1 MRLIDENGEYVSPI
15 HFLELA
21 KKNKLYPKLTKIIV
35 EKTFE
40 IFKNLD
46 AQVSI
51 NLSVHDILNEDVY
64 STIIEKLNEYKLGDK
79 IVFELIESDGIE
91 NYEEVIEFIT
101 QVKKTGA
108 KISID
113 DFGTGY
119 SNFEYIMK
127 LKVDYIKID
136 ASMIKDIDKNLNSQ
150 MVTETIIDF
159 ARKMNIQTIAEF
171 VHSQSVFDV
180 VKEMGI
186 DFAQGYFFGKPQ
198 KLD

>member
-1 MRLIDENGEYVSPI
+1 MRMIDENGEYLSPI

-21 KKNKLYPKLTKIIV
+21 KKNKLYPKLTKIII

-40 IFKNLD
+40 IFKNID

-51 NLSVHDILNEDVY
+51 NLSVYDVLNEDVY
-64 STIIEKLNEYKLGDK
+64 ATIIEKLYEYKLGDR

-91 NYEEVIEFIT
+91 NYKEVIEFINE
-101 QVKKTGA
+101 VKKTGA

-136 ASMIKDIDKNLNSQ
+136 ASMIKDIDKNINSQ

-171 VHSQSVFDV
+171 VHS
-180 VKEMGI
+180 
-186 DFAQGYFFGKPQ
+186 
-198 KLD
+198 